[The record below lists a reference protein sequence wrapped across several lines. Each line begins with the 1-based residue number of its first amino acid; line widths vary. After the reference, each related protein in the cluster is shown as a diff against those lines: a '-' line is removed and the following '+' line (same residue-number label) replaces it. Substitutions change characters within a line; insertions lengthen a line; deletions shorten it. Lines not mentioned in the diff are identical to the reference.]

1 MKSVGIIQER
11 KDLESS
17 YKAWFFDKVNEYL
30 LSEGLKKTSQR
41 NLIMNKIL
49 SRAGHLS
56 AEDLFSDLK
65 ISHPSIG
72 LATIYR
78 TLKVL
83 KEAGV
88 IEEHSFIEGKAI
100 FELAFPDS
108 HHDHLVCLSCQKV
121 LEFTDEKV
129 EERQEEIARRHGFSL
144 VKHTMNLFGY
154 CSSCQKN
161 LHSQ

>member
-1 MKSVGIIQER
+1 MSTPSYRSWFLNRV
-11 KDLESS
+11 ESHLNT
-17 YKAWFFDKVNEYL
+17 K
-30 LSEGLKKTSQR
+30 GLKRTSQR

-49 SRAGHLS
+49 SRGGHLS

-65 ISHPSIG
+65 ASHHSIG

-88 IEEHSFIEGKAI
+88 LEEHSFIEGKSL
-100 FELAFPDS
+100 FELSFPDC

-121 LEFTDEKV
+121 IEFLDEKI
-129 EERQEEIARRHGFSL
+129 EERQKEIAVKNNFTL
-144 VKHTMNLFGY
+144 AKHTMNLFGF
-154 CSSCQKN
+154 CQSCQKST
-161 LHSQ
+161 H